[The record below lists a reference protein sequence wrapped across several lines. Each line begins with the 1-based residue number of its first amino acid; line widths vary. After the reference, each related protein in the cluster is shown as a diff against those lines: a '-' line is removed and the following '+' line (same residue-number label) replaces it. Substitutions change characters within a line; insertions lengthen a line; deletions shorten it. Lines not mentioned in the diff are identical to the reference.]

1 MSEPNLIMKSIRLM
15 QFLRRKKIPVLPK
28 VLQWFI
34 RISCS
39 ADIPLNVF
47 IGKGSVLKHNGLGV
61 VLHEKAEIGN
71 GVIIMQNVTIG
82 GRNGRGAPK
91 IEDNVFIGAGACVL
105 GNITI
110 GKNSSIGANAVV
122 INNFPENSVI
132 VGIPGRVVKYASDIQ
147 KNGED

>member
-1 MSEPNLIMKSIRLM
+1 MKEPNLIMKCIRLM
-15 QFLRRKKIPVLPK
+15 EFLKRNKIPILPK
-28 VLQWFI
+28 VVQWFI
-34 RISCS
+34 RITCS
-39 ADIPLNVF
+39 ADIPVNIQ
-47 IGKGSVLKHNGLGV
+47 IGSNTVLKHNGLGV
-61 VLHEKAEIGN
+61 VLHEKAIIGEN
-71 GVIIMQNVTIG
+71 VTIMQNVTIG

-105 GNITI
+105 GNITV